1 MAKQQRTM
9 RIEQRSQLAAMQQ
22 MESRSDEELEAE
34 TKYKAAA
41 QAILGARA
49 AERYDAK
56 TARAHF
62 QRALAAARPQERL
75 QLRRMAD
82 ASLALAERRAD
93 DLKKATERLGVEAP
107 TTRQLRGLKFMG
119 LVAPPK
125 SAGLLMR
132 IRGILIVIALIIV
145 VVAVAFGIVKLIAL
159 PFGGVSTDLNIFW
172 AFVLVLIAVGVLA
185 YLGRR
190 RQKRAQA
197 ERAEQAAARSGR

>member
-22 MESRSDEELEAE
+22 LETRSDEELEAE

-56 TARAHF
+56 ASRAHF
-62 QRALAAARPQERL
+62 QRALASARPQERL

-93 DLKKATERLGVEAP
+93 DLKRATERLGVEGP
-107 TTRQLRGLKFMG
+107 TSRQLRGLKFMG

-125 SAGLLMR
+125 SAGILLR
-132 IRGILIVIALIIV
+132 IRGILIVIVLIMVILALG
-145 VVAVAFGIVKLIAL
+145 FGIVKLISL
-159 PFGGVSTDLNIFW
+159 PFGGLSTDLNIFYGL
-172 AFVLVLIAVGVLA
+172 VLVAIALGVLA
-185 YLGRR
+185 FLGRR
-190 RQKRAQA
+190 RQKKAQA
-197 ERAEQAAARSGR
+197 ERAEQAAARSR